1 MLELLLLPEVTL
13 MSLFLVNYRKEWHS
27 PQGTTGKYI
36 MIHRENCPRI
46 RHVEIKVDDKWWH
59 YFLGSLKHAYDW
71 AEKKKSE
78 TGFPI
83 RQCTHCKPPNEAE
96 ARLVEA
102 KEKGNERS
110 NRSH

>member
-1 MLELLLLPEVTL
+1 

-46 RHVEIKVDDKWWH
+46 SHVEMKVDDKWWH
-59 YFLGSLKHAYDW
+59 YFLGSLKDAYDW

-83 RQCTHCKPPNEAE
+83 YQCTHCKPPKEAE

-110 NRSH
+110 NGPY